1 MGSREGVCWGESPL
15 YPQTK
20 RDTARICKWWWDGSK
35 ISHLHVKTHWD
46 CIRWSTFLISI
57 TPKHLFTVIE
67 KIPPTE
73 PIAAVS
79 PPADHET
86 PQLKSTGILGWNVH
100 RLKAL
105 FEDLKW
111 KEQLHTDKQQPKA
124 FTLNT
129 ILILNKQNGFAENFW
144 TKTSTLVLN
153 PKSTPTPKTYLQIW
167 NEWIG
172 LSNMVKHPP
181 NSKTWIL
188 LQIGSFQIYTGV

>member
-124 FTLNT
+124 SR
-129 ILILNKQNGFAENFW
+129 
-144 TKTSTLVLN
+144 KTSEQKHLH
-153 PKSTPTPKTYLQIW
+153 W
-167 NEWIG
+167 CWI
-172 LSNMVKHPP
+172 P
-181 NSKTWIL
+181 NQL
-188 LQIGSFQIYTGV
+188 LRPRHTSRSEMNG

>member
-1 MGSREGVCWGESPL
+1 MQCFFQNVVLVTLAEFFGVKRDGKQGRGLLGGNPPL
-15 YPQTK
+15 PLGK
-20 RDTARICKWWWDGSK
+20 RDTARICKRWWNGSK

-86 PQLKSTGILGWNVH
+86 PQLKSTGMLGWNVH

-105 FEDLKW
+105 FVVLKW
-111 KEQLHTDKQQPKA
+111 KEQIHTAKKQPKA

-129 ILILNKQNGFAENFW
+129 ILILNRR
-144 TKTSTLVLN
+144 TKWLHG
-153 PKSTPTPKTYLQIW
+153 K
-167 NEWIG
+167 
-172 LSNMVKHPP
+172 
-181 NSKTWIL
+181 L
-188 LQIGSFQIYTGV
+188 LKKNIYTGAEFQINSYAQGIPLDLKWMDRS